1 MPSHL
6 RRTVRLRRQ
15 PAVLLLSLTLRRAVA
30 LAALGERHAAHLE
43 AAPPRR
49 LRHQR
54 SKPPRWR
61 ARGRICLGPIVRRHP
76 PVFIAPAPRPPRSLA
91 NVRLSLTAA
100 TGKQDAEKITAY
112 LTKTMGERIMLLD
125 GAMGTTI
132 QQYKFTEEDFRGA
145 PRDVHVDLSR
155 ARWHARPAYT
165 QWLAQP
171 IPLTGRRQVQGRA
184 GDPGAE
190 GQQRSARLH
199 AA

>member
-1 MPSHL
+1 M
-6 RRTVRLRRQ
+6 
-15 PAVLLLSLTLRRAVA
+15 
-30 LAALGERHAAHLE
+30 
-43 AAPPRR
+43 
-49 LRHQR
+49 
-54 SKPPRWR
+54 
-61 ARGRICLGPIVRRHP
+61 RRHP
-76 PVFIAPAPRPPRSLA
+76 AVFIAPAPRPPRSLA

-155 ARWHARPAYT
+155 ERWHARPAYT
-165 QWLAQP
+165 T
-171 IPLTGRRQVQGRA
+171 LTGRRQIQGRA
-184 GDPGAE
+184 GDPRAE

>member
-1 MPSHL
+1 
-6 RRTVRLRRQ
+6 
-15 PAVLLLSLTLRRAVA
+15 
-30 LAALGERHAAHLE
+30 
-43 AAPPRR
+43 
-49 LRHQR
+49 
-54 SKPPRWR
+54 
-61 ARGRICLGPIVRRHP
+61 
-76 PVFIAPAPRPPRSLA
+76 
-91 NVRLSLTAA
+91 VRLSLTAA

-145 PRDVHVDLSR
+145 PRD
-155 ARWHARPAYT
+155 ARGFEPRTMARSPSLYPVARTAYT
-165 QWLAQP
+165 T
-171 IPLTGRRQVQGRA
+171 LTGRRQVQGRA

>member
-1 MPSHL
+1 MAGSALDRSCAAARPS
-6 RRTVRLRRQ
+6 
-15 PAVLLLSLTLRRAVA
+15 LL
-30 LAALGERHAAHLE
+30 
-43 AAPPRR
+43 
-49 LRHQR
+49 
-54 SKPPRWR
+54 
-61 ARGRICLGPIVRRHP
+61 
-76 PVFIAPAPRPPRSLA
+76 RPPRSLA

-155 ARWHARPAYT
+155 ASWHTRPV
-165 QWLAQP
+165 AQP
-171 IPLTGRRQVQGRA
+171 IPLTGRRQIQGRA

-199 AA
+199 SA